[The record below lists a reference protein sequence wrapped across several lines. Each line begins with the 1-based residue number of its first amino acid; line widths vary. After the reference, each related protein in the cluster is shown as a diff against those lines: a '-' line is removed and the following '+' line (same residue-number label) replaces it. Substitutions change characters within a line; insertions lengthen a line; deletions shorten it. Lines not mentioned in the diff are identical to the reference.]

1 MKTQVRLSLYERGIV
16 SSLTQDHNIESNTAR
31 KLLVSYIKP
40 IRKLG
45 GYDSCKMHAER
56 LVRAQ
61 QIGYTPD
68 EWLKRILEIEREE
81 LNDKAI
87 SNREKPSEYAHL

>member
-16 SSLTQDHNIESNTAR
+16 TSLIQDHNFDSNAAR
-31 KLLVSYIKP
+31 QLLVLYIKP

-45 GYDSCKMHAER
+45 GYDSCKMHADR

-61 QIGYTPD
+61 QIGYSPD

-87 SNREKPSEYAHL
+87 PDREQSPEYAHL